1 MPECIVCKGYY
12 SPDTM
17 VCRRC
22 SSDNTDWERWLKD
35 EPVEQE
41 GMGGLLH
48 FTKPHCYLP
57 FFIIFVAL
65 ALGLTGVGIE
75 KLWKEVTLFTCL
87 LAIAASVVVSLFVLL
102 GVYRHRHKLRED
114 HLLERVR
121 IAAAKKK
128 PKKVPEV
135 HVKVG
140 SRTVFVLAM
149 IAMLVLLIACVL
161 VQSETA
167 WKLSEMV
174 FIVEKTSTPTPT
186 PTPGSTPIS
195 TPTLEP
201 TPTPTPPLSLRV
213 RVRRAVPLIF
223 LGGYVSL
230 SPALV
235 YLSSMLLAQ
244 GYIRRM
250 NQELPQPIFLQD
262 ENLARIVRREAEV
275 ELGRLAPESANV
287 SRTSY
292 VRVEGQIA
300 PHQLRIPPSVDIPVA
315 EDIPLPPQVDL
326 RIQAATWVWDELE
339 RTDDGGIEM
348 KVARQEIYQLSKPTK
363 DSGHNPS
370 PRVSYLVRA
379 DPWGHITEIRRST
392 NG

>member
-149 IAMLVLLIACVL
+149 IAH
-161 VQSETA
+161 QH
-167 WKLSEMV
+167 
-174 FIVEKTSTPTPT
+174 
-186 PTPGSTPIS
+186 
-195 TPTLEP
+195 
-201 TPTPTPPLSLRV
+201 LR
-213 RVRRAVPLIF
+213 
-223 LGGYVSL
+223 
-230 SPALV
+230 
-235 YLSSMLLAQ
+235 
-244 GYIRRM
+244 
-250 NQELPQPIFLQD
+250 
-262 ENLARIVRREAEV
+262 
-275 ELGRLAPESANV
+275 
-287 SRTSY
+287 
-292 VRVEGQIA
+292 
-300 PHQLRIPPSVDIPVA
+300 
-315 EDIPLPPQVDL
+315 
-326 RIQAATWVWDELE
+326 
-339 RTDDGGIEM
+339 
-348 KVARQEIYQLSKPTK
+348 
-363 DSGHNPS
+363 
-370 PRVSYLVRA
+370 
-379 DPWGHITEIRRST
+379 
-392 NG
+392 